1 MDLYVYLW
9 IFITAVVFT
18 LAGYSMGKK
27 STRTM
32 VELAIATTID
42 NLIREGYLKTRG
54 TGSQMEILK
63 VNNDKAD

>member
-9 IFITAVVFT
+9 IFITAVLFT
-18 LAGYSMGKK
+18 LVGYSMGKK
-27 STRTM
+27 STRAL

-54 TGSQMEILK
+54 VGKNMEILK
-63 VNNDKAD
+63 ANYDQTD

>member
-18 LAGYSMGKK
+18 VVGYSMGKK
-27 STRTM
+27 STRSL

-42 NLIREGYLKTRG
+42 SLIREGYLKTRG
-54 TGSQMEILK
+54 FGKDMEILK
-63 VNNDKAD
+63 VNNDQTD